1 MRQPAELASTRYRAP
16 LLCLRLC
23 ARLVL
28 GIAAATTTVLVA
40 PPPAAAQPDEGK
52 AIAVRIEGD
61 GGESI
66 EAAIQA
72 IVPETLT
79 VADPETFQ
87 KALKKAGVKVPLGKA
102 ISDER
107 QRDKVLPK
115 IRKALKA
122 AKLEAAIFG
131 LMRKSGSKKEVY
143 VIYVDQV
150 AGDLAIDEAITLR
163 GSEADYLRSIDAA
176 LGPVLREIAPAESNK
191 PEKIEREEPPPPP
204 PKGEDEGKEEE
215 PAGARVKNQV
225 STALLVADLGL
236 EFGGRW
242 FSYNQPVTA
251 NLRDYGMFGAP
262 LIVLGAELYPFAG
275 TGTSVLKDL
284 GLTLGYARAIGL
296 SSAVEGASETISTT
310 YQRFHVG
317 LRGRMRF
324 GKDAKKAM
332 ILGLGGG
339 LRLQQFSFGE
349 APLLEAELPD
359 VSYTIL
365 RLGADFRAPVGP
377 VALLAGFDFFLP
389 LSRGAIYD
397 RFNEASA
404 LGIAL
409 GGGVAIPITGGIEA
423 RAQLEYARFGAS
435 FKPREGDA
443 YIAGGALDQF
453 FGLRLGAAY
462 AY

>member
-1 MRQPAELASTRYRAP
+1 MRQPADLASTRYRAP

-23 ARLVL
+23 ARLLL
-28 GIAAATTTVLVA
+28 GVAVATTAVLAA
-40 PPPAAAQPDEGK
+40 PPPAAAQDEEAQGK
-52 AIAVRIEGD
+52 SIAVRIEGD

-143 VIYVDQV
+143 VIFVDQV

-176 LGPVLREIAPAESNK
+176 LGPVLREIAPAETK
-191 PEKIEREEPPPPP
+191 PQKIEKEEPPPPP
-204 PKGEDEGKEEE
+204 PKEEDKEEEE
-215 PAGARVKNQV
+215 PAGARAKNQV
-225 STALLVADLGL
+225 GTALLVADLGL

-242 FSYNQPVTA
+242 FSYNEPITA
-251 NLRDYGMFGAP
+251 NLRPYDMFGAP
-262 LIVLGAELYPFAG
+262 LIVIGAELYPFAG
-275 TGTSVLKDL
+275 TGTSFIKDL
-284 GLTLGYARAIGL
+284 GLTVGYARALGL
-296 SSAVEGASETISTT
+296 SSAVEGAPESISTT

-324 GKDAKKAM
+324 GQGAKAM

-339 LRLQQFSFGE
+339 LRLQQFSFGD
-349 APLLEAELPD
+349 APLIQEELPD
-359 VSYTIL
+359 VSYTII

-389 LSRGAIYD
+389 LSRGPIYD

-409 GGGVAIPITGGIEA
+409 GGGVAIPITGGLEA
-423 RAQLEYARFGAS
+423 RVQLEYARFGAS
-435 FKPREGDA
+435 FKPREGDTH
-443 YIAGGALDQF
+443 IAGGALDQF
-453 FGLRLGAAY
+453 LGLRFGAAY